1 MRNQY
6 RVAISFAL
14 IVSLLATSTPVAAQ
28 TIANLVQET
37 SFSFALWYRAGG
49 VAKLLQGNG
58 EGIAKKQE
66 KQAERNA
73 RVVRIE
79 ISPGD
84 VTVPRY
90 QRVQFAAIAYG
101 ADDSPISGVKIKWSA
116 EDDKR
121 KKGGP
126 ISPQGEFRAVAPG
139 TFKITAQG
147 AGQTAQV
154 TVVVEDGPRL
164 PTPGDKPDRVKPVTN
179 RIPPGTVAV
188 EAKKIP
194 KRQTKRTFAHGRRA
208 TATALPFL
216 APVDW
221 GNENYGSSSDPGNSL
236 GDPPGSPVDGGAGS
250 GNFQFSAPIVEL
262 AGRGINVSLEAA
274 YNGRLWNKASNSITY
289 DIDRGWPAPG
299 FSIGFGK
306 MIALGIN
313 NGAMLVDA
321 DGTRHSFEGNIQF
334 FNWGT
339 IFTGHTTDGSFIDY
353 TYTTGTNGI
362 LSSAQAKLPD
372 GTLINYT
379 VYGPQAYYPTSITDA
394 NGNYV
399 IITYVNNSGPRIQT
413 ITDTLNRA
421 ISFYYDSNSLLTAI
435 TAPGYDSGSARTLV
449 RFHYH
454 QLALNHSF
462 SLPAGVRDSNPWVV
476 DAIYYPGT
484 GTGYWFNDSD
494 SYSTFGMIRKVSERR
509 GMVFSGPDPVPPAQ
523 GATGQGTITSAGQV
537 TKEDVYNYP
546 QYVGDTSGTQSTNLP
561 DAPTYT
567 SLISSW
573 TRDGVNVDSA
583 TTTYSVPANANPRSV
598 TITLPNG
605 TRSVQLSYNH
615 PGVYDDGLVYR
626 DEVYDANNVLLQSSS
641 STWQQGA
648 YSSPRPTRVE
658 KTDERQQVIASE
670 FNYGTVYNQVTEA
683 RDYDYG
689 GTTLL
694 RRTTTTYQNSAN
706 YTNRHIFNLP
716 LTVEIYD
723 SNNTTRLQKLVYEY
737 DGQALTARPD
747 VVQHDDAYNPYAADE
762 GLCYWETDWSDP
774 DCQGSC
780 SPELMGCDGYCPQN
794 YYCPYNATTD
804 YRGNLTQ
811 STSYTDGSALTG
823 PIAETYRYDIA
834 GNMVTRSTAC
844 CEQTSFVFTVDTQYA
859 FPQAKIRGSA
869 TDPYQQVKISASYD
883 FNTGANY
890 LTVDANGRPSS
901 TGFNPASLRP
911 ITTTKATGA
920 HTDIAYDDVAMTV
933 TSTTYLAASEGGG
946 IAGQN
951 VKTLNGL
958 GEIRREAALGANST
972 WDFVDLVFNNMGQ
985 VAQRSRPYRT
995 GETPQWTT
1003 ATYDALG
1010 RNTRTTA
1017 ADGSTTETYY
1027 NEKDFDTS
1035 DSYTPARPNVASTA
1049 AGETTLVRDAWGR
1062 ERWGRTDSRGQ
1073 LVEVVEPN
1081 PAGNGSTATGGWVTT
1096 YSYNTLGNLIT
1107 IHQDAQT
1114 RSFSYDSLGRITA
1127 QKLAEASATL
1137 NSAGTYVG
1145 SGTWSEVFTYDVRS
1159 NLTSRTD
1166 ARGVKTTFNY
1176 NNDPLNRVQSVSWD
1190 TTADPNHGLQPTD
1203 PNYYQRALDAATVT
1217 FQYVQKG
1224 SPTDLKDITQPASI
1238 TAGGVSTENF
1248 DYDGEG
1254 RLHIKTLTLNS
1265 RTSYPF
1271 ATNYDYD
1278 SLDRLTDV
1286 TFPAQYGNGN
1296 ARRIAHHNYDIA
1308 SRLSSLT
1315 YNTQSVASNI
1325 GYNADSQQTT
1335 LNVGSGPNQI
1345 TETYSYS
1352 AQTGLLDSQTVARG
1366 ATTLLNLSYD
1376 YADANNKRTGQLK
1389 KILNNLNH
1397 NKDRAYSY
1405 DALGRLTQATGG
1417 ASGALWTQTYS
1428 YDRYG
1433 NRTSVSATGNLA
1445 KVADPKVVLPTD
1457 QLAAKTNIELPEA
1470 LRQDLPRSI
1479 SDTPFSLG
1487 PRPANLSSTV
1497 PQSPPVFTDD
1507 PLPAGIQI
1515 KAVHITELRTAV
1527 NQARALA
1534 GLAAA
1539 TWTDNS
1545 LSGVAV
1551 KVVHITELRS
1561 ALAAARAAL
1570 GFSVATYTDPTLTAG
1585 STLVKAV
1592 HIQELRQ
1599 RVTETLSGPAGCPP
1613 GQTVPIDQF
1622 VKNFYQ
1628 GALNR
1633 QPNATELQSWT
1644 DQLRQSYYQGQSQ
1657 LLATAQYF
1665 GRQLF
1670 KSQEYLNRNR
1680 APHDYVYDLYKGY
1693 LQREPDQSGW
1703 DFWTSQVAANGVD
1716 AVREG
1721 FSLSSEFATKVA
1733 SLCSLSSSGPSPI
1746 STDGLTSLAYD
1757 AASNRITTA
1766 GFQYDAA
1773 GNQLR
1778 SVRAGGAAEK
1788 FQYDA
1793 ANRLVKVTD
1802 DYGYALGT
1810 YTYGGSTERLIAD
1823 EGGLR
1828 TYYSCDATVEYSESG
1843 GSTAPVWSRTYVLLG
1858 SRLLATVTPNGSN
1871 GENLQYHHPDRLG
1884 TRLVTNAQDTTFF
1897 EQQTLPYGT
1906 ALNESA
1912 PAGGATGG
1920 TNKRFTSY
1928 DRSSLTGL
1936 DYAVNRHYDSQQ
1948 GRFTQVDPIGMRSV
1962 SLESPQTLNLYAYC
1976 MNDPINHTDPSGLGF
1991 FSFLKKIFK
2000 AILKILSNKW
2010 VQIALMVAMV
2020 AVLHF
2025 YYHYNFGF
2033 GVASNAPSGA
2043 APVLHA
2049 AASTTSTVA
2058 AASSGGAALSAGMT
2072 GTFLAGVAADE
2083 GIVVLTGSLL
2093 TDLGTLALGTAAAAG
2108 QANKAVQKK
2117 NTKSSKKKPEQK
2129 KQQNTP
2135 CSSKFSDFFA
2145 NLDLYKDVANQL
2157 NTKLEFILAHSSW
2170 ESGWNG
2176 PHAKALHNLFG
2187 LTNAGGPNQTFNTYK
2202 EGADQY
2208 VQILKPHVSGAQTM
2222 DSFLEGA
2229 KKAGYNSATPGYY
2242 DKVKNQ
2248 VDSVRKHAQDCGVA
2262 L

>member
-1 MRNQY
+1 MRHLY
-6 RVAISFAL
+6 RMAISFAL
-14 IVSLLATSTPVAAQ
+14 IVSLLASSTPAAPQIIVDAAQ
-28 TIANLVQET
+28 EASV
-37 SFSFALWYRAGG
+37 SFAFWYRTGG
-49 VAKLLQGNG
+49 LTKLLQGNS
-58 EGIAKKQE
+58 EPKRQE
-66 KQAERNA
+66 KQSTRNA
-73 RVVRIE
+73 KVTRIE

-84 VTVPRY
+84 ITVKRDH
-90 QRVQFAAIAYG
+90 RVQFAAIAYG
-101 ADDSPISGVKIKWSA
+101 ADDSPVGGVKIKWNA
-116 EDDKR
+116 EDDKG
-121 KKGGP
+121 KKRGP

-139 TFKITAQG
+139 TFKITAAA

-154 TVVVEDGPRL
+154 TVVVEDSPRL
-164 PTPGDKPDRVKPVTN
+164 PRSDDKPDRIKSVTN
-179 RIPPGTVAV
+179 RVPPETAAV
-188 EAKKIP
+188 NAKKITRP
-194 KRQTKRTFAHGRRA
+194 KRTFAHGR
-208 TATALPFL
+208 TATTLPFL
-216 APVDW
+216 PPVDW
-221 GNENYGSSSDPGNSL
+221 NDENYNSSSSPGNSL
-236 GDPPGSPVDGGAGS
+236 GDPPGSPIDGGAGS
-250 GNFQFSAPIVEL
+250 GNFQFSAPILEL
-262 AGRGINVSLEAA
+262 GGRGMNISLEAA
-274 YNGRLWNKASNSITY
+274 YNARLWNKATNSITY
-289 DIDRGWPAPG
+289 DIDHGWPAPG
-299 FSIGFGK
+299 FSVGFGK

-313 NGAMLVDA
+313 NGAMLTDA
-321 DGTRHSFEGNIQF
+321 DGTRHSFAGSIQF
-334 FNWGT
+334 FSWGT

-372 GTLINYT
+372 GTIISYT
-379 VYGPQAYYPTSITDA
+379 VSGPQAYFPTSITDP
-394 NGNYV
+394 NGNY
-399 IITYVNNSGPRIQT
+399 ILITYVNNQGPRIQT

-421 ISFYYDSNSLLTAI
+421 VSFYYDSNNLLTAI
-435 TAPGYDSGSARTLV
+435 TAPGYNNGSARTLV

-454 QLALNHSF
+454 QLALNYSF
-462 SLPAGVRDSNPWVV
+462 TLPAGVRDANPWIV

-509 GMVFSGPDPVPPAQ
+509 GMTFSGPDPVPPAQ
-523 GATGQGTITSAGQV
+523 GPTAQGTITSAGQV
-537 TKEDVYNYP
+537 TKDEVYNYP
-546 QYVGDTSGTQSTNLP
+546 QYVGDTSGTQSTSLP

-567 SLISSW
+567 SLVSSW

-583 TTTYSVPANANPRSV
+583 TTTYNVPANANPRSV
-598 TITLPNG
+598 TITMPNG

-615 PGVYDDGLVYR
+615 PGSYDDGLVYR
-626 DEVYDANNVLLQSSS
+626 DEVYDAGNVLLQTST
-641 STWQQGA
+641 STWEPGA

-670 FNYGTVYNQVTEA
+670 FSYGTVYNQVTEA

-694 RRTTTTYQNSAN
+694 RRTSTTYQNSSN
-706 YTNRHIFNLP
+706 YTSRHIFNLP

-723 SNNTTRLQKLVYEY
+723 SNSTTRLQRLVYEY
-737 DGQALTARPD
+737 DGQPLTARAD
-747 VVQHDDAYNPYAADE
+747 IVQHDDAYNPFAADE
-762 GLCYWETDWSDP
+762 GLCYSENDWSDP

-780 SPELMGCDGYCPQN
+780 TPELFGCDGYCPQI
-794 YYCPYNATTD
+794 YYCPYNSTTD

-811 STSYTDGSALTG
+811 STSYTDGLNLTG
-823 PIAETYRYDIA
+823 AITETYRYDIA

-844 CEQTSFVFTVDTQYA
+844 CEQTSFGFTVDTQYA
-859 FPQAKIRGSA
+859 YPQTKIRGSA
-869 TDPYQQVKISASYD
+869 TDPYQQVKSSATYD
-883 FNTGANY
+883 FNTGVNRSV
-890 LTVDANGRPSS
+890 TDANGRPSS
-901 TGFNPASLRP
+901 TDFSAASLRP
-911 ITTTKATGA
+911 ITTTTATNA
-920 HTDIAYDDVAMTV
+920 HTDIVYDDVAMTV
-933 TSTTYLAASEGGG
+933 SSTTYLAASEGGG
-946 IAGQN
+946 VADQN
-951 VKTLNGL
+951 VKTFNGL
-958 GEIRREAALGANST
+958 GEVRRAAALGANST
-972 WDFVDLVFNNMGQ
+972 WDFVDFVFNNLGQ
-985 VAQRSRPYRT
+985 VTQRSRPYRSGDT
-995 GETPQWTT
+995 LQWTT
-1003 ATYDALG
+1003 STYDALG

-1017 ADGSTTETYY
+1017 PDGSITETYY
-1027 NEKDFDTS
+1027 NEKDFDTG
-1035 DSYTPARPNVASTA
+1035 DSYTPVRPSVASTA

-1081 PAGNGSTATGGWVTT
+1081 PSGNGSTATGGLVTT
-1096 YSYNTLGNLIT
+1096 YGYNNLGNLT
-1107 IHQDAQT
+1107 TVTQGSQT
-1114 RSFSYDSLGRITA
+1114 RSFGYDSLGRLTA

-1137 NSAGTYVG
+1137 NSAGAYVG
-1145 SGTWSEVFTYDVRS
+1145 AGTWSDVFTYDVRS
-1159 NLTSRTD
+1159 NMTSRTD

-1176 NNDPLNRVQSVSWD
+1176 NSDPLNRLQSVSWD

-1203 PNYYQRALDAATVT
+1203 PNYYQRALDAATVS
-1217 FQYVQKG
+1217 FQYRQKS

-1238 TAGGVSTENF
+1238 SAAGVSTESF

-1254 RLHIKTLTLNS
+1254 RMHIKTLTLNS
-1265 RTSYPF
+1265 RSSYPF

-1296 ARRIAHHNYDIA
+1296 ARRIAHQNYDIA
-1308 SRLSSLT
+1308 SRLSSMT
-1315 YNTQSVASNI
+1315 YNAQSVASSI
-1325 GYNADSQQTT
+1325 SYNAASQQTT
-1335 LNVGSGPNQI
+1335 LSVGNGANQI
-1345 TETYSYS
+1345 AETYNYN
-1352 AQTGLLDSQTVARG
+1352 AQTGLLDSQTVSRG

-1376 YADANNKRTGQLK
+1376 YADANGKRTGQLK

-1397 NKDRAYSY
+1397 NKDRGYTY

-1417 ASGALWTQTYS
+1417 ASGALWTETYA

-1445 KVADPKVVLPTD
+1445 KVAEPKVVLPTD

-1470 LRQDLPRSI
+1470 LRRDLPRSI
-1479 SDTPFSLG
+1479 SDSTFNHAA
-1487 PRPANLSSTV
+1487 RPATL
-1497 PQSPPVFTDD
+1497 PQGGPPVFTDD
-1507 PLPAGIQI
+1507 PLTAGTPI

-1534 GLAAA
+1534 GLTAA
-1539 TWTDNS
+1539 TWTDSS
-1545 LSGVAV
+1545 LTGVVIKA
-1551 KVVHITELRS
+1551 VHITELRS
-1561 ALAAARAAL
+1561 SLAPARQAL

-1585 STLVKAV
+1585 STPVKAV

-1599 RVTETLSGPAGCPP
+1599 KVTETLSGPAGCPP
-1613 GQTVPIDQF
+1613 GQTVTMDQF
-1622 VKNFYQ
+1622 IKNFYQ

-1633 QPNATELQSWT
+1633 QPNATELQTWT

-1657 LLATAQYF
+1657 LLATAIYM
-1665 GRQLF
+1665 GRQIF

-1680 APHDYVYDLYKGY
+1680 IPHDYVYDLYKSY

-1703 DFWTSQVAANGVD
+1703 DFWTPQVTTNGPD
-1716 AVREG
+1716 AVRAG
-1721 FSLSSEFATKVA
+1721 FELSTEFATKIA
-1733 SLCSLSSSGPSPI
+1733 SLCPLSPAGPSSI

-1757 AASNRITTA
+1757 AASNRITTS

-1778 SVRAGGAAEK
+1778 VVRAGGAAEK

-1810 YTYGGSTERLIAD
+1810 YTYGSSAERLLAD

-1828 TYYSCDATVEYSESG
+1828 TYYSCDASVEYSESG
-1843 GSTAPVWSRTYVLLG
+1843 GGTVPLWSKTYVLLG
-1858 SRLLATVTPNGSN
+1858 ARLLATATPNGSN
-1871 GENLQYHHPDRLG
+1871 GENIQYHHPDRLG

-1920 TNKRFTSY
+1920 TNKRFTTY
-1928 DRSSLTGL
+1928 DRSPLTGL

-1976 MNDPINHTDPSGLGF
+1976 INDPVNHTDPSGLGF

-2010 VQIALMVAMV
+2010 VQIALMVAMI

-2033 GVASNAPSGA
+2033 GVAANSPSGA

-2049 AASTTSTVA
+2049 ATTATTA
-2058 AASSGGAALSAGMT
+2058 AAAGGSGAALTGGLTGIVMAG
-2072 GTFLAGVAADE
+2072 AVEE
-2083 GIVVLTGSLL
+2083 GILVATGSLL
-2093 TDLGTLALGTAAAAG
+2093 TDLGTLALGLASATGAANNAA
-2108 QANKAVQKK
+2108 QKK
-2117 NTKSSKKKPEQK
+2117 NVKNNKNKPKEK
-2129 KQQNTP
+2129 KQENTP

-2145 NLDLYKDVANQL
+2145 NLDLYKDVANKL
-2157 NTKLEFILAHSSW
+2157 GTKTEFIVTHSSW
-2170 ESGWNG
+2170 ESGWLG
-2176 PHAKALHNLFG
+2176 QHAKDLHNLFG
-2187 LTNAGGPNQTFNTYK
+2187 LTQGGGRNLTFDTYQK
-2202 EGADQY
+2202 GADMY
-2208 VQILKPHVSGAQTM
+2208 VKILGDKVKGAETIEDFVKGIQ
-2222 DSFLEGA
+2222 
-2229 KKAGYNSATPGYY
+2229 KAGYNTATPGYY
-2242 DKVKNQ
+2242 DKIKNQ
-2248 VDSVRKHAQDCGVA
+2248 LDSVRKHAKDCGVT